1 MKLRV
6 EQQRGVNANSRKGSH
21 KHHGFTS
28 KHLVADICVPPSAH
42 SSSSWQIP
50 LAAWGCRKNPLCF
63 KVLRADV
70 VTQREQFSCSL
81 TEGHIFYSPGFS
93 GQKHM
98 WKVSLSLSL
107 STTLLWLKFSKWNEQ
122 HSVKPQ
128 DLTHFSTLP
137 FYLLTSYDCELWTL
151 FWLVHRHAPSI
162 LHFNLLSSV
171 FQVLSFYPFCFFRYF
186 PIHLR
191 NILPSSTAL
200 EQTWLSARIHTP
212 SPLLFILCH

>member
-1 MKLRV
+1 M
-6 EQQRGVNANSRKGSH
+6 
-21 KHHGFTS
+21 T
-28 KHLVADICVPPSAH
+28 
-42 SSSSWQIP
+42 
-50 LAAWGCRKNPLCF
+50 NP
-63 KVLRADV
+63 
-70 VTQREQFSCSL
+70 FSCLGAAEKTHCASKCWGLMLWHRESNFHAVWRKDTSFILLDSL
-81 TEGHIFYSPGFS
+81 DKSTCER
-93 GQKHM
+93 
-98 WKVSLSLSL
+98 SLSLSL